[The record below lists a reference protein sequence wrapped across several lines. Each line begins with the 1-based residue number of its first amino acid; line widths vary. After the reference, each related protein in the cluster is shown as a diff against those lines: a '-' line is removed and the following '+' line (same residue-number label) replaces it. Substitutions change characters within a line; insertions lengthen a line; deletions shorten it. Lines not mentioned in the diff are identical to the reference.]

1 MCFFTGIQRDG
12 SFLTLSEVFCSLN
25 LTAYDLSIDTLDMHA
40 HYDTFHRFD
49 RFNLKYNPCGQS
61 RLREIFLKYNNL
73 MKGRYLADITKEVFS
88 DVEKSKYQ
96 LMEPRISIYGRSE
109 AEWSNLGAWTYDNRV
124 TSKHIRWMVQIPRLY
139 GIYKKIGLVNNFQDM
154 LDNIFLPLF
163 NVTKNPAS
171 DLKLHWYLKSLIAF
185 DCVDDESKAEP
196 RQSETKLK
204 PSEWNGPNNPPYS
217 YWMYYIW
224 VNLKALNQFRS
235 SRGMNTFAFRP
246 HAGEAGAVSHLG
258 KKRKRERRKE
268 RLLIFWLFFFDF
280 LSGFIPARVNAF
292 FHFFTDIF
300 IFFIFFSFFFFP
312 FCFFFFLL
320 IYISIY
326 CLFFSISLCL
336 I

>member
-258 KKRKRERRKE
+258 KKRKRERRKD
-268 RLLIFWLFFFDF
+268 RLLIFWLFFFFDF
-280 LSGFIPARVNAF
+280 LSGFIPARVNVSF
-292 FHFFTDIF
+292 CIFHFFH
-300 IFFIFFSFFFFP
+300 
-312 FCFFFFLL
+312 
-320 IYISIY
+320 
-326 CLFFSISLCL
+326 
-336 I
+336 

>member
-268 RLLIFWLFFFDF
+268 RLLIFWLFFFVF
-280 LSGFIPARVNAF
+280 LSGFIPARVTVSF
-292 FHFFTDIF
+292 CI
-300 IFFIFFSFFFFP
+300 FSFFSLTCLFFSI
-312 FCFFFFLL
+312 FFLSLFSSFFLL

-326 CLFFSISLCL
+326 CLFFSLSLCL